1 MMEPTKMKCIIVD
14 DEPMLRQHIA
24 EMTDQ
29 VDFLDLVTTYPSALA
44 AASRLQQGDIDLMF
58 LDINMPY
65 LNGIDFLDSLDTP
78 PMCIFITA
86 YSEYALEGFRLQAVD
101 YLLKPIVFQRFF
113 QAATKAYQQFVQ
125 RSKSLQEPAP
135 NDNMLFVRQ
144 GDAFVKISWT
154 DIRYAESMQNYTK
167 LHFRERTVTI
177 HQTMLALEEALP
189 GSHFFRIH
197 KSFLVNVNHIDM
209 ISGGRVYIGE
219 QELPISRT
227 KREEL
232 LQNVVFKKLLSR

>member
-1 MMEPTKMKCIIVD
+1 MEEIKMKCIIVD

-24 EMTDQ
+24 EMTEQ
-29 VDFLDLVTTYPSALA
+29 IDFLDLVETFPSALA
-44 AASRLQQGDIDLMF
+44 TTSRLQQGDIDLIF

-65 LNGIDFLDSLDTP
+65 LNGIDFLDSLENP
-78 PMCIFITA
+78 PLCIFITA

-101 YLLKPIVFQRFF
+101 YLLKPIIFQRFY
-113 QAATKAYQQFVQ
+113 QASTKAYQLFLQ
-125 RSKSLQEPAP
+125 RNKPLQESSP

-154 DIRYAESMQNYTK
+154 DILYAESMQNYTK
-167 LHFRERTVTI
+167 LHFKERTITI

-189 GSHFFRIH
+189 GNHFFRIH
-197 KSFLVNVNHIDM
+197 KSYLVNVNHID
-209 ISGGRVYIGE
+209 IITGGRVYIQD

-232 LQNVVFKKLLSR
+232 LQNIVFKKLLSR

>member
-1 MMEPTKMKCIIVD
+1 MEQKKMRCIIVD
-14 DEPMLRQHIA
+14 DEPLLRQHVA
-24 EMTDQ
+24 ELTEQ
-29 VDFLDLVTTYPSALA
+29 VNFLELIETFPSALSA
-44 AASRLQQGDIDLMF
+44 ATRLQQGDIDLIF

-65 LNGIDFLDSLDTP
+65 LNGIDFLESLETP
-78 PMCIFITA
+78 PLCIFITA

-113 QAATKAYQQFVQ
+113 QAATKAYQQFMQ
-125 RSKSLQEPAP
+125 RNKTLLESSA
-135 NDNMLFVRQ
+135 NDTMLFVRQ

-154 DIRYAESMQNYTK
+154 NILYAESMQNYTK
-167 LHFRERTVTI
+167 LHFKERILTI

-189 GSHFFRIH
+189 NNHFFRIH
-197 KSFLVNVNHIDM
+197 KSFLINVNHIDI
-209 ISGGRVYIGE
+209 ISGGRVYIAD

-232 LQNVVFKKLLSR
+232 LQNVVFRKLLSR

>member
-1 MMEPTKMKCIIVD
+1 MEEIKMKCIIVD

-24 EMTDQ
+24 EMTEQ
-29 VDFLDLVTTYPSALA
+29 IYFLDLVETFPSALA
-44 AASRLQQGDIDLMF
+44 ATSRLQQGDIDLIF

-65 LNGIDFLDSLDTP
+65 LNGIDFLDSLENP
-78 PMCIFITA
+78 PLCIFITA

-101 YLLKPIVFQRFF
+101 YLLKPIIFQRFY
-113 QAATKAYQQFVQ
+113 QASTKAYQLFVQ
-125 RSKSLQEPAP
+125 RNKPLQESSP

-154 DIRYAESMQNYTK
+154 DILYAESMQNYTK
-167 LHFRERTVTI
+167 LHFKERTITI

-189 GSHFFRIH
+189 GNHFFRIH
-197 KSFLVNVNHIDM
+197 KSYLVNVNHID
-209 ISGGRVYIGE
+209 IITGGRVYIQE

>member
-1 MMEPTKMKCIIVD
+1 MEEIKMKCIIVD

-24 EMTDQ
+24 EMTEQ
-29 VDFLDLVTTYPSALA
+29 IDFLDLVETFPSALA
-44 AASRLQQGDIDLMF
+44 ATSRLQQGDIDLIF

-65 LNGIDFLDSLDTP
+65 LNGIDFLDSLENP
-78 PMCIFITA
+78 PLCIFITA

-101 YLLKPIVFQRFF
+101 YLLKPIIFQRFY
-113 QAATKAYQQFVQ
+113 QASTKAYQLFVQ
-125 RSKSLQEPAP
+125 RNKPLQESSP

-154 DIRYAESMQNYTK
+154 DILYAESMQNYTK
-167 LHFRERTVTI
+167 LHFKERTITI

-189 GSHFFRIH
+189 GNHFFRIH
-197 KSFLVNVNHIDM
+197 KSYLVNVNHID
-209 ISGGRVYIGE
+209 IITGGRVYIQE
-219 QELPISRT
+219 KELPISRT

>member
-1 MMEPTKMKCIIVD
+1 MEEIKMKCIIVD

-24 EMTDQ
+24 EMTEQ
-29 VDFLDLVTTYPSALA
+29 IDFLDLVETFPSALA
-44 AASRLQQGDIDLMF
+44 ATSRLQQGDIDLIF

-65 LNGIDFLDSLDTP
+65 LNGIDFLDSLENP
-78 PMCIFITA
+78 PLCIFITA

-101 YLLKPIVFQRFF
+101 YLLKPIIFQRFY
-113 QAATKAYQQFVQ
+113 QASTKAYQLFVQ
-125 RSKSLQEPAP
+125 RNKPLQEISP

-154 DIRYAESMQNYTK
+154 DILYAESMQNYTK
-167 LHFRERTVTI
+167 LHFKERTITI

-189 GSHFFRIH
+189 SNHFFRIH
-197 KSFLVNVNHIDM
+197 KSYLVNVNHID
-209 ISGGRVYIGE
+209 IITGGRVYIQE